1 MQQRPDLYGQERA
14 EFTMK
19 LKYGQ
24 QLIRHMNYQTKLE
37 MRRLWRQMGGMSYQ
51 YFYPLMDD
59 FMRAWNVDRPRCL
72 RTWTW

>member
-1 MQQRPDLYGQERA
+1 
-14 EFTMK
+14 
-19 LKYGQ
+19 
-24 QLIRHMNYQTKLE
+24 